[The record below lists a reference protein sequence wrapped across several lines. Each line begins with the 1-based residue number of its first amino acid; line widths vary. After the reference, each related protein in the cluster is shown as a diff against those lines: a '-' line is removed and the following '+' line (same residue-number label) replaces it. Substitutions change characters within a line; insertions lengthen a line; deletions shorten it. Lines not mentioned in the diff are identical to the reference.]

1 MRINIAGRVLAIH
14 PVWLL
19 ITLTAFAILI
29 KLAAWQWQRAAEKT
43 TQLQQLSVM
52 QQQGPLRFS
61 QVLLRLP
68 AEADGAI
75 VQDTGNWL
83 APYIWLLDNR
93 IVEGRV
99 GYDVVIPVQF
109 YDSSSLLLVNL
120 GWVRAPQSR
129 AELPNI
135 DIPSSINVNGLLRS
149 QLGGL
154 RLGQNTDGSG
164 WPLRIQQ
171 IELLELQKS
180 LPVPLYH
187 AMVYQQQGSDF
198 IPHYQAVV
206 MPPEKH
212 RGYAFQWFMLGL
224 AVLGV
229 ALAASYQAG
238 KNDEQK

>member
-29 KLAAWQWQRAAEKT
+29 KLAHWQWQRAAEKT

-52 QQQGPLRFS
+52 QQQGPLRFA
-61 QVLLRLP
+61 QVLQLPP

-75 VQDTGNWL
+75 VQDTGRWL

-93 IVEGRV
+93 IVEGKV

-109 YDSSSLLLVNL
+109 AAESTLLLVNL

-129 AELPNI
+129 SELPDI
-135 DIPSSINVNGLLRS
+135 DIPEQINIDGLLRS
-149 QLGGL
+149 EVGGL

-171 IELLELQKS
+171 IELAELQKA
-180 LPVPLYH
+180 LPVTLYH
-187 AMVYQQQGSDF
+187 AMVYQQHGSDF

-224 AVLGV
+224 AVLAV

-238 KNDEQK
+238 KNDE